1 MRMHELTRRAFAH
14 WTQAQPVVSAFVHA
28 LVRDRTER
36 DDVLQDVA
44 LAVHDS
50 FASYDDSRPFLPW
63 ALAIAR
69 RTVADARAG
78 RARRPALLGDAAT
91 EALAEALAEVAETER
106 AKLAHLAA
114 CIERLQGRA
123 REVCVLRYE
132 HGLKPAEIAERLA
145 LRSNTAA
152 KMLQRVREEL
162 RLCIEA
168 RLRAEEAT

>member
-1 MRMHELTRRAFAH
+1 MDDLTRRAFAH

-28 LVRDRTER
+28 LVADRAER

-50 FASYDDSRPFLPW
+50 YASYDESRPFLPW

-69 RTVADARAG
+69 RTVADARAR
-78 RARRPALLGDAAT
+78 RARGPALLGEAAT
-91 EALAEALAEVAETER
+91 EALAAALSDVAEAER

-114 CIERLQGRA
+114 CVEKLEGRA
-123 REVCVLRYE
+123 REVCALRYE
-132 HGLKPAEIAERLA
+132 QGLKPAEIAARLA
-145 LRSNTAA
+145 LRPNTAA
-152 KMLQRVREEL
+152 KILQRVREEL

-168 RLRAEEAT
+168 RVHAEEGA